1 MYTQETSQALRQLLL
16 GEVTLQDLEEAK
28 AAKAA
33 NSEEVKV
40 EVKRDPGI
48 GETKGFKTSG
58 FKSSFKRVLDPATEA
73 ENMLNEVLGSKP
85 EQGEEDMDLDGE
97 EMDID
102 GEAMDPDDLD
112 GEPMDDDDDLD
123 GEPM

>member
-1 MYTQETSQALRQLLL
+1 LRQLLL
-16 GEVTLQDLEEAK
+16 GEATLQDLAEAK
-28 AAKAA
+28 AAKGIK
-33 NSEEVKV
+33 SSEVKV
-40 EVKRDPGI
+40 EAEKRDPEI

-73 ENMLNEVLGSKP
+73 ENMLNEVLGTKAD
-85 EQGEEDMDLDGE
+85 QGKEDTDLDGE

-102 GEAMDPDDLD
+102 GEEMDPDLD
-112 GEPMDDDDDLD
+112 GEPMDDDDDDDLD